1 MANTDPDDAEVET
14 EFKRIEHER
23 IAHERA
29 EAREDIESADPSH
42 AADRSPQAWQ
52 LIALGVALAVGIVAA
67 LFASRW
73 QPPVPASPPVPAP
86 PPVPTSRP

>member
-1 MANTDPDDAEVET
+1 MADNDPEDAEVET

-42 AADRSPQAWQ
+42 GADRSPQAWQ
-52 LIALGVALAVGIVAA
+52 LIALAVALAVGIVVA

-73 QPPVPASPPVPAP
+73 QPPVHGP
-86 PPVPTSRP
+86 PPVPTSQP

>member
-29 EAREDIESADPSH
+29 EAREDIESADPNH
-42 AADRSPQAWQ
+42 PADRSPQAWQ
-52 LIALGVALAVGIVAA
+52 LIALAVALAVGLVAA
-67 LFASRW
+67 LFTSRW
-73 QPPVPASPPVPAP
+73 QPPVHSPPAAPAS
-86 PPVPTSRP
+86 RP

>member
-1 MANTDPDDAEVET
+1 MANTDPEDAEVET

-29 EAREDIESADPSH
+29 EAREDIESADPNH
-42 AADRSPQAWQ
+42 AADQSPQAWQ
-52 LIALGVALAVGIVAA
+52 LIALAAALAVGLVAA

-73 QPPVPASPPVPAP
+73 QPPVHSPPPVPA
-86 PPVPTSRP
+86 SRP

>member
-1 MANTDPDDAEVET
+1 MADTDPDDAEVET

-29 EAREDIESADPSH
+29 EARDDIEAAEPGH
-42 AADRSPQAWQ
+42 AADRSPQVWQ
-52 LIALGVALAVGIVAA
+52 LFALAVALAVGIIAA

-73 QPPVPASPPVPAP
+73 QPPVRSPPPAANSQP
-86 PPVPTSRP
+86 

>member
-1 MANTDPDDAEVET
+1 MANTDPDDAEVES

-29 EAREDIESADPSH
+29 EAREDIESADPNH
-42 AADRSPQAWQ
+42 PAGRHPQAWQ
-52 LIALGVALAVGIVAA
+52 LIALALALAVGVVAA

-73 QPPVPASPPVPAP
+73 EPPIHSPPPAPAS
-86 PPVPTSRP
+86 RP

>member
-29 EAREDIESADPSH
+29 EAREDVEGTDPSR
-42 AADRSPQAWQ
+42 ATDRSPQAWQ
-52 LIALGVALAVGIVAA
+52 LIALAVALAVGIVAA

-73 QPPVPASPPVPAP
+73 QPPVDSPPPVPA
-86 PPVPTSRP
+86 SRP

>member
-1 MANTDPDDAEVET
+1 MANHDPDDAEVET

-29 EAREDIESADPSH
+29 EAREDVESADPSH
-42 AADRSPQAWQ
+42 AADRSPRTWQ
-52 LIALGVALAVGIVAA
+52 LIALAVALAVGTVVA

-73 QPPVPASPPVPAP
+73 QPPVHAP
-86 PPVPTSRP
+86 PPTPTSQP

>member
-52 LIALGVALAVGIVAA
+52 LIALAVALAVGIVAA

-73 QPPVPASPPVPAP
+73 QPPAPASPPA
-86 PPVPTSRP
+86 PTSRP

>member
-42 AADRSPQAWQ
+42 TADRSPQAWQ
-52 LIALGVALAVGIVAA
+52 LIALAVALAVGIVAA

-73 QPPVPASPPVPAP
+73 QPPVPASPA
-86 PPVPTSRP
+86 VPTSRP

>member
-1 MANTDPDDAEVET
+1 MADTDPDDAEVET

-29 EAREDIESADPSH
+29 EAREDIEAADPSH
-42 AADRSPQAWQ
+42 AAGRSPQAWQ
-52 LIALGVALAVGIVAA
+52 LVALGLALAVGIVAA

-73 QPPVPASPPVPAP
+73 QPPAPSTPSAPAS
-86 PPVPTSRP
+86 RP